1 VNERDKAAGDCF
13 AANDERYI
21 EGQLKKHQVES
32 EAMEECMADG
42 EWSEESESD
51 ESNTAFDSQ
60 AENTLNDLTTPE
72 TSPESAKQHA
82 KSRKLTSENAGS
94 SKPTNSTY
102 RLTKQNKANSSLTNQ
117 NGITSKL
124 AIQNGVD
131 SQSSNQNEGRNHID
145 GVDSILDRIDEEL
158 YCLIGTEPVQEAPLK
173 ISKPVK
179 VKKNVALSKTD
190 KDRLKSL
197 GVEFDT
203 GDKKKTKKWPTFQPG
218 NAKSP
223 TETEGKETGL
233 ARMQEE
239 DLNEAGQQI
248 KALTKDKKRLSNDG
262 PSENPSEDETIEG
275 EDEEENHSDLDS
287 VAAELLEEKFI
298 EIMNKKQGGYLRDF
312 KAKTPVDLESVRT
325 EDFEAQFKDHMFP
338 SIKNRELSPLA
349 RRLLRKAETESIK
362 TEDFGRKF
370 RQELIPKVKGGITP
384 RSQKTDFDLESIQT
398 EDFEQKFKECLL
410 RNNNNKNTEKYVK
423 QQKKLKR
430 TAIPEHVRG
439 RKKKNKSG
447 NISDPDSVKTED
459 FERDFHGL
467 MVKQVAGVPI
477 TSFDKQAVDSDV
489 DTVKSMLVHNK
500 LHSVLAKPTSHNV
513 PETMEN
519 ESEASSG
526 EEVTQLDTI
535 TQKLKHLLNKK
546 DGVNSL
552 DSDIKSIEAR
562 HASPI
567 RLNGSEIRYSQGHP
581 TKPTRHNIHTCKYA
595 NGDTT
600 DGGVESES
608 EYFSDTAEIQR
619 ETEKIQREMEM
630 ERKKKLASTPKI
642 ISSNLGARSVSS
654 PDVSMIKSTKS
665 EERSHPTLPEERSRS
680 TLSEER
686 LRVTLS
692 PPRLNNSKTGSSHSG
707 QSLTSKMKAR
717 SLSIAAITTN
727 ELRDLEQQVQVNR
740 EEKLSTER
748 ELKTLQESVKKTES
762 DVRLAEMQTKENR
775 AKAEDTRTQLMLVEF
790 KRDNVLKELEQVTD
804 ELCNKRKMLR
814 DVDNQAREKRETIE
828 QFDAFGIT
836 KEQVQRLNAEKEQIE
851 SERDQLETKVRQL
864 QSTVAERRE
873 LEHQLATTKED
884 LFSEQKRSR
893 ERQEALEEELEN
905 SVHRLEDLQRDK
917 LQALS
922 HLELIERKYIEQ
934 DRIRDEALK
943 EKDLQFDAM
952 KSHFQDE
959 IIDLKKKY
967 TIEDNELKNEVKA
980 LSDKINALQ
989 AEVNKKDLTNLELRE
1004 QVIEL
1009 EHEISQHQEVKE
1021 SIIDDSRLKLEMLR
1035 KEREEEVRRLQ
1046 QQAAVEQER
1055 HLEELRQK
1063 YDRERENRIQ
1073 GHADELAAEA
1083 QTHKRLIEAKEEE
1096 LQMLYEQIRQ
1106 EREDARETE
1115 QRLKE
1120 DAEVKLQTA
1129 VAKERQMLEEEKI
1142 KQFRA
1147 ELSNKDEDQK
1157 RALAKSMSSL
1167 NAERKLNEE
1176 MQKQIIMLKQELEE
1190 SRQQKRQAL
1199 QEKMAAISHGKEIER
1214 EAAHEMK
1221 DSLREKEM
1229 KEQDIERLRETIRDQ
1244 DAKIQELQHQVTTSA
1259 RISSIDR
1266 QERAIVQELNEECR
1280 KNASILGISPRKV
1293 SISSY
1298 HRDTDSD
1305 SPIKSSMKSPL
1316 HKRRLSGTPAAQ
1328 ALINVKATSQELR
1341 KFVTELRDEIDA
1353 LKHAVQ
1359 HGTKDKGL
1367 DIDAMKEKW
1376 QEAKMRDMEELKQ
1389 RLVQEHTEE
1398 LTTFHKLQ
1406 TNDKNLEKKL
1416 QERDKELR
1424 DIQDNMASWKE
1435 ETAERLAR
1443 KFEEELNREL
1453 QKRLKERKKVDREM
1467 DRRTKDQAMEID
1479 ELKSEVLRLSSSAS
1493 SSVSSPSTSLAD
1505 DSSTIK
1511 LLRHLQ
1517 GRVRLLRT
1525 ENTSLKQMSSSDVTT
1540 SNSIN
1545 DSLHYND
1552 STTKNMEMRV
1562 SQAELRASQAEERA
1576 DRNQLLLTSKMV
1588 EMSKLQNAL
1597 TTQTKELMQLQRSS
1611 SQINSRSS
1619 SRSSNPMR

>member
-338 SIKNRELSPLA
+338 SIKNRDKLHANLRLKRKDSDIDSIPTEDLEKAYRASMISHILAHNTHATELSPLA

-1389 RLVQEHTEE
+1389 RLVQEHASDLNE
-1398 LTTFHKLQ
+1398 LYNVVK
-1406 TNDKNLEKKL
+1406 
-1416 QERDKELR
+1416 QE
-1424 DIQDNMASWKE
+1424 I
-1435 ETAERLAR
+1435 
-1443 KFEEELNREL
+1443 
-1453 QKRLKERKKVDREM
+1453 RLKERKKVDREM